1 MIRPLAYCQDLKHIQ
16 TSLQTID
23 SRIEELLQ
31 LREEYLA
38 KGVDLCRGS
47 IEERGIMDT
56 LSSIDEGIVK
66 QINQGVKIQLKH
78 G

>member
-47 IEERGIMDT
+47 IEERSIMDT